1 MDFTIKRLQSEN
13 KVRKHF
19 GSTSTELKDKQ
30 IGFVSNQLGADNSIF
45 RKVIVNYDYN
55 LQVSPEGQ
63 YVVVLDREIETSSG
77 VENDF
82 FSGGTFLI
90 GETIREVTKTKIK
103 KAQVSPSFLIYKT
116 LKSYAMPFLNWK
128 RFVVDSRLLDI

>member
-1 MDFTIKRLQSEN
+1 MSTI
-13 KVRKHF
+13 
-19 GSTSTELKDKQ
+19 TELKDKGE

-55 LQVSPEGQ
+55 LQVSAEGR

-77 VENDF
+77 IENDF

-90 GETIREVTKTKIK
+90 GETVREVKKTKNI
-103 KAQVSPSFLIYKT
+103 KAQVSASFLIYKT

-128 RFVVDSRLLDI
+128 RIIVDSRLLDV